1 MDRSCDA
8 SANRTCDANGCEAD
22 GCEADAS
29 VLLAAATALD
39 ILLMVSVSVTAAAAV
54 VLLLLLLLV
63 GGGAIHLLSGVEERP
78 NRFPS
83 LSSTSGVRCVQTARE
98 SLEWRR

>member
-1 MDRSCDA
+1 
-8 SANRTCDANGCEAD
+8 
-22 GCEADAS
+22 
-29 VLLAAATALD
+29 
-39 ILLMVSVSVTAAAAV
+39 MVSVSVTAAAAV
-54 VLLLLLLLV
+54 VLLLLLLVVVV